1 MINFL
6 VQPVS
11 EGGVGI
17 DVNEKSTG
25 GWTPL
30 HYAASCGAEIVTKHL
45 VQNLISIIMIA
56 MIPLRFSLFIIRK
69 FLSNHFLAFY
79 WSDC

>member
-1 MINFL
+1 MIDFL
-6 VQPVS
+6 TRPVT

-30 HYAASCGAEIVTKHL
+30 HYSSSCGAEIATRHL
-45 VQNLISIIMIA
+45 VLNS
-56 MIPLRFSLFIIRK
+56 F
-69 FLSNHFLAFY
+69 
-79 WSDC
+79 

>member
-6 VQPVS
+6 VQPVA
-11 EGGVGI
+11 EGGIGI

-45 VQNLISIIMIA
+45 VQNFNSIFVDLFFLRLI
-56 MIPLRFSLFIIRK
+56 LFV
-69 FLSNHFLAFY
+69 FY
-79 WSDC
+79 YCT